1 MFAVERLGSY
11 ITRGVN
17 TVSGPF
23 HPFGGAVDIV
33 VVEQQDG
40 TFKSSPWY
48 VRFGKFQGVLKA
60 KEKVVSISVDGVE
73 ADFHMYLDHRG
84 VAYFLRELDADEVDS
99 SLLWPSS
106 SGEEADG
113 QYRDRRTVK
122 SKSCNYDAGQSN
134 LVTKIDVSNGKVVAR
149 TNSRRS
155 KILGLVFGRKS
166 MKEGSRVGDE
176 DGAGVVRTDSLDR
189 AEIAAD
195 LLEVRWSTNLAC
207 GRLGKDDA
215 PRFFD
220 SNISQCVANKDW
232 EISNNSTNSLD
243 NLSWSSFQK
252 LERPVEETGVEMLC
266 IGKSALIESGDE
278 GNNELNY
285 ETPRNIDRIGVT
297 NVDPD
302 ENSKNFES
310 EIFLDHEHAYEEDNG
325 VLLKAGV
332 LEGNGS
338 DRVEAI
344 IYCDT
349 SERSRIV
356 SDVLG
361 EQANETL
368 YLSCG
373 KCGDIK
379 LCAETLH
386 ERTELISESEGN
398 SSAASSIETETY
410 SELVTVAPLNGSAKV
425 TISSIRNSTC
435 VGQDEKIPCEEDE
448 VNKLG
453 PSFEPVCDS
462 QEINCDFVPSKVSN
476 VPEEEQFQFSDGD
489 DFKVRE
495 VKCTESISLDHVE
508 DENPLTDVEELR
520 QEPKTT
526 SSNVNIPRRGEV
538 ATEEVGRMVKSLP
551 NKQSRFDELDEH
563 RLHPL
568 SAHSLDSN
576 SKSSKWM
583 VIRKDLSNCVKL
595 ARDEEH
601 QLFIS
606 KPTTEDA
613 LIPEELKNAP
623 ATPETG
629 YPSEIIDSSSG
640 SWGLWPFRRS
650 RSFKSS
656 LSAGIPTG
664 DLNAENAFESNS
676 TMDVENDVHNPVV
689 NKKKIRATTPTS
701 EQLASLNLKEGR
713 NVVTFTFSTAML
725 GEQQVDARIYL
736 WRWDTRIV
744 ISDVDGTITKS
755 DLLGQFMPL
764 VGKDWSQTGV
774 AHLFSAIKENGY
786 QMLFLSAR
794 AISQAYHTRQFLF
807 NLKQDGK
814 ALPDGPVVISPDG
827 LFPSLFREVIRR
839 APHEFKIACLEDIKA
854 LFPADRNPFYAG
866 FGNRHTDEFSY
877 LKVGIPKGK
886 IFIINP
892 KGEVVVNRR
901 VDSKSY
907 TSLQALV
914 NDMFPPMTSSEPEDF
929 NSWNYWKLPP
939 PDISC

>member
-1 MFAVERLGSY
+1 MERLGSY

-84 VAYFLRELDADEVDS
+84 VAYFLREVDADEVDS

-113 QYRDRRTVK
+113 QYSDRRTIK
-122 SKSCNYDAGQSN
+122 SKSCNFDAGQSN

-155 KILGLVFGRKS
+155 KIMGLVFGRKS

-195 LLEVRWSTNLAC
+195 LLEVRWSTNLAS

-215 PRFFD
+215 PHFLD
-220 SNISQCVANKDW
+220 SDISQCVANKD
-232 EISNNSTNSLD
+232 NNSTNSLD

-278 GNNELNY
+278 GNNELNC
-285 ETPRNIDRIGVT
+285 ETPRKIDRIGVA

-302 ENSKNFES
+302 ENSKSFES
-310 EIFLDHEHAYEEDNG
+310 EIILDQECAYEEDNG
-325 VLLKAGV
+325 VLLKAGI

-338 DRVEAI
+338 DRVQAI

-361 EQANETL
+361 EQANETPF
-368 YLSCG
+368 LSCG

-379 LCAETLH
+379 LCAETVH
-386 ERTELISESEGN
+386 ERTELISESERN

-410 SELVTVAPLNGSAKV
+410 SELVTIAPLIGSAKA

-520 QEPKTT
+520 QESKTT

-538 ATEEVGRMVKSLP
+538 ATVEVGQMVKSLP
-551 NKQSRFDELDEH
+551 NKRSWFDELDEH
-563 RLHPL
+563 HLHPL
-568 SAHSLDSN
+568 LGHSLDSN

-601 QLFIS
+601 QLSNS

-613 LIPEELKNAP
+613 LISEELKITA
-623 ATPETG
+623 ATPE
-629 YPSEIIDSSSG
+629 
-640 SWGLWPFRRS
+640 
-650 RSFKSS
+650 
-656 LSAGIPTG
+656 AG
-664 DLNAENAFESNS
+664 
-676 TMDVENDVHNPVV
+676 
-689 NKKKIRATTPTS
+689 K
-701 EQLASLNLKEGR
+701 
-713 NVVTFTFSTAML
+713 
-725 GEQQVDARIYL
+725 
-736 WRWDTRIV
+736 
-744 ISDVDGTITKS
+744 
-755 DLLGQFMPL
+755 
-764 VGKDWSQTGV
+764 
-774 AHLFSAIKENGY
+774 
-786 QMLFLSAR
+786 
-794 AISQAYHTRQFLF
+794 
-807 NLKQDGK
+807 
-814 ALPDGPVVISPDG
+814 
-827 LFPSLFREVIRR
+827 
-839 APHEFKIACLEDIKA
+839 
-854 LFPADRNPFYAG
+854 
-866 FGNRHTDEFSY
+866 
-877 LKVGIPKGK
+877 
-886 IFIINP
+886 
-892 KGEVVVNRR
+892 
-901 VDSKSY
+901 
-907 TSLQALV
+907 
-914 NDMFPPMTSSEPEDF
+914 
-929 NSWNYWKLPP
+929 
-939 PDISC
+939 

>member
-1 MFAVERLGSY
+1 MERLGSY

-84 VAYFLRELDADEVDS
+84 VAYFLREVDADEVDS

-113 QYRDRRTVK
+113 QYSDRRTIK
-122 SKSCNYDAGQSN
+122 SKSCNFDAGQSN

-155 KILGLVFGRKS
+155 KIMGLVFGRKS

-195 LLEVRWSTNLAC
+195 LLEVRWSTNLAS

-215 PRFFD
+215 PHFLD
-220 SNISQCVANKDW
+220 SDISQCVANKD
-232 EISNNSTNSLD
+232 NNSTNSLD

-278 GNNELNY
+278 GNNELNC
-285 ETPRNIDRIGVT
+285 ETPRKIDRIGVA

-302 ENSKNFES
+302 ENSKSFES
-310 EIFLDHEHAYEEDNG
+310 EIILDQECAYEEDNG
-325 VLLKAGV
+325 VLLKAGI
-332 LEGNGS
+332 LEENGS
-338 DRVEAI
+338 DRVQAI

-361 EQANETL
+361 EQANETPF
-368 YLSCG
+368 LSCG

-379 LCAETLH
+379 LCAETVH
-386 ERTELISESEGN
+386 ERTELISESERN

-410 SELVTVAPLNGSAKV
+410 SELVTIAPLIGSAKA

-462 QEINCDFVPSKVSN
+462 QEINCDFVPSKVSS

-520 QEPKTT
+520 QESKTT

-538 ATEEVGRMVKSLP
+538 ATVEVGQMVKSLP
-551 NKQSRFDELDEH
+551 NKRSWFDELDEH
-563 RLHPL
+563 HLHPL
-568 SAHSLDSN
+568 LGHSLDSN

-601 QLFIS
+601 QLSNS

-613 LIPEELKNAP
+613 LISEELKITA
-623 ATPETG
+623 ATPE
-629 YPSEIIDSSSG
+629 
-640 SWGLWPFRRS
+640 
-650 RSFKSS
+650 
-656 LSAGIPTG
+656 AG
-664 DLNAENAFESNS
+664 
-676 TMDVENDVHNPVV
+676 
-689 NKKKIRATTPTS
+689 K
-701 EQLASLNLKEGR
+701 
-713 NVVTFTFSTAML
+713 
-725 GEQQVDARIYL
+725 
-736 WRWDTRIV
+736 
-744 ISDVDGTITKS
+744 
-755 DLLGQFMPL
+755 
-764 VGKDWSQTGV
+764 
-774 AHLFSAIKENGY
+774 
-786 QMLFLSAR
+786 
-794 AISQAYHTRQFLF
+794 
-807 NLKQDGK
+807 
-814 ALPDGPVVISPDG
+814 
-827 LFPSLFREVIRR
+827 
-839 APHEFKIACLEDIKA
+839 
-854 LFPADRNPFYAG
+854 
-866 FGNRHTDEFSY
+866 
-877 LKVGIPKGK
+877 
-886 IFIINP
+886 
-892 KGEVVVNRR
+892 
-901 VDSKSY
+901 
-907 TSLQALV
+907 
-914 NDMFPPMTSSEPEDF
+914 
-929 NSWNYWKLPP
+929 
-939 PDISC
+939 